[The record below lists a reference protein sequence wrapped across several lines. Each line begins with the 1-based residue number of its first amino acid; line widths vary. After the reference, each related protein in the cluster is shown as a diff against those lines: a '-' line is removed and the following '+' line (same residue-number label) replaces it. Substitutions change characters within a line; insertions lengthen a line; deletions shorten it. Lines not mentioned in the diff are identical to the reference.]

1 MTCKLFLDKKNVNGN
16 NLFFVEQSIVIW
28 QRSQE
33 NKSCV
38 FDIGHSKQS
47 ICAFGNRYSI
57 FLDLISFK
65 LFPIQNFLFLELW
78 WAFQFEIVAW
88 GLILIQPK
96 LLYSSP
102 KILLPKQEVAGT
114 PQGNF
119 FVETVKAKYFFRGFL
134 LVFL

>member
-57 FLDLISFK
+57 FLTLISFE
-65 LFPIQNFLFLELW
+65 LFPIKNFMFLELW

-88 GLILIQPK
+88 GLILNQPK

-114 PQGNF
+114 HLKG
-119 FVETVKAKYFFRGFL
+119 TFL
-134 LVFL
+134 LKLWKQNIFSGVSF